1 MRSFPYD
8 AHIHTDAT
16 GGRDNLAEVLRAA
29 EAQGLELAVIAAGQ
43 PVTGETATGDDL
55 RDRVREI
62 VQADG
67 TSPVLTIPAIE
78 TEIADARGTIAL
90 SASLGGLAPVV
101 YAALGGRT
109 QGIAFDPPA
118 SKQRYLSNIFEALL
132 GAVQNPLVTALARPF
147 NIGQFPAPLPPS
159 QMPRSALTDLAAAMD
174 ESGVAFELSNR
185 MHWWFPELSVAEF
198 IGEYAALMSVFSRRN
213 VKFVVSSDA
222 RSAGAVGNLGFVL
235 RLMEEAGVERSQV
248 IDLPRMIRS
257 GRAGD

>member
-16 GGRDNLAEVLRAA
+16 GGRDSLAEVIRAA

-43 PVTGETATGDDL
+43 TDGGDDL

-62 VQADG
+62 VEADG
-67 TSPVLTIPAIE
+67 MSTVLVVPAIE
-78 TEIADARGTIAL
+78 TEMGDARGTIAL

-118 SKQRYLSNIFEALL
+118 SKQRYLNNIFEALL
-132 GAVQNPLVTALARPF
+132 SAVENPLVTALARPF

-159 QMPRSALTDLAAAMD
+159 QMPRSGLSDLAAAMD
-174 ESGVAFELSNR
+174 ENGVAFELSNR
-185 MHWWFPELSVAEF
+185 MHWWFPEVSVDEF
-198 IGEYAALMSVFSRRN
+198 IGEYAALVSVFSQRN

-222 RSAGAVGNLGFVL
+222 RSAGAVGNQGFVL
-235 RLMEEAGVERSQV
+235 RLMEAAGVERSQV
-248 IDLPRMIRS
+248 IDLPRMIRG
-257 GRAGD
+257 GRADD